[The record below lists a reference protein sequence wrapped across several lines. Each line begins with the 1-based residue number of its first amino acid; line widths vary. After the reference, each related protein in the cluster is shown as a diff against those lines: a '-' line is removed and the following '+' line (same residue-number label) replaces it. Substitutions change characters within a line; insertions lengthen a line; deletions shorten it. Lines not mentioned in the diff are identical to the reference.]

1 MYDPDK
7 YTFKKLGKRIQAV
20 FDSIQNDREIDSWGK
35 KQLEDELQ
43 KYEIG
48 NKRNFYKDKVYNN
61 SSKLIDV
68 MGSKKILHERDKR
81 YLNKALFEKFG
92 VFGDRGNLS
101 YNRWNRRQNKV
112 LAHYGDK
119 VATRAEQLKTLVW
132 KKNYLKNVKP
142 KADLIVKQNRIREA
156 KERVIRLA
164 TQRKHRE
171 IRRLEKEVI
180 RKVNKENEYPP
191 LSKKIQKEFYEIQ
204 IKKSS
209 ELSDKQKRNKC
220 VELFKHYRLFGDVS
234 KLNYGRWGRLRNKML
249 AFYGDSYSKEMYDNA
264 LKSSKE
270 YEKAHEDKFIEY
282 RKKYKK
288 KS

>member
-7 YTFKKLGKRIQAV
+7 DTFKKLGKRIQAV

-48 NKRNFYKDKVYNN
+48 NKRSFYKDKVYNN

-68 MGSKKILHERDKR
+68 IGSKKILHEGDKR

-132 KKNYLKNVKP
+132 KKNYLKNIKP
-142 KADLIVKQNRIREA
+142 KADLITQKNKIENQKR
-156 KERVIRLA
+156 RVSRLA

-171 IRRLEKEVI
+171 IEKLEKAVRRIEDI
-180 RKVNKENEYPP
+180 ENEYPP

-249 AFYGDSYSKEMYDNA
+249 AFYVIYIQLRCMIIK
-264 LKSSKE
+264 
-270 YEKAHEDKFIEY
+270 
-282 RKKYKK
+282 
-288 KS
+288 